1 MLGSDTSSQY
11 KPGQPFSGFG
21 SQQAF
26 QQAGSPKGA
35 PKKPVLMAPQPQS
48 PPPQTSGAYGKTP
61 KPPSIDINTTEDAVN
76 NVMAQGFQQA
86 DQRYQMKTMDRAGV
100 SRGAGQQFIAGQESA
115 QAMNKAAEGAAQVRM
130 QDQQANAKMKS
141 DYERANAQTAQASQ
155 MARHA
160 RDQADWSQKF
170 AQQSASAQ
178 LQMAMQQAQ
187 LQFMMSLMNG

>member
-1 MLGSDTSSQY
+1 
-11 KPGQPFSGFG
+11 
-21 SQQAF
+21 
-26 QQAGSPKGA
+26 
-35 PKKPVLMAPQPQS
+35 MAPQPQS